1 MTTTTFE
8 RLRAILVK
16 DYQIAPEAIT
26 PEAPLASLGI
36 DSLGVAELLFN
47 IEDEFKISLPPEPVD
62 LPTIEAV
69 VRFIEALAA
78 AQQGVAARP
87 GHDALSAPQTP

>member
-1 MTTTTFE
+1 MTTTTFD
-8 RLRAILVK
+8 RLRAILIK

-62 LPTIEAV
+62 LPTIAAV
-69 VRFIEALAA
+69 VRYIEALAS
-78 AQQGVAARP
+78 AQRSPPVPP
-87 GHDALSAPQTP
+87 GEAELPAPQTP

>member
-16 DYQIAPEAIT
+16 DYQIAPEVIT
-26 PEAPLASLGI
+26 PEAPLAGLGI

-47 IEDEFKISLPPEPVD
+47 IEDEFRISLPPEPVD
-62 LPTIEAV
+62 LPTIDAV
-69 VRFIEALAA
+69 VRYIEALAA
-78 AQQGVAARP
+78 AQRSPAALP
-87 GHDALSAPQTP
+87 ADGALPAPQAP

>member
-26 PEAPLASLGI
+26 PEAALASLGI

-47 IEDEFKISLPPEPVD
+47 IEDEFKISLPPEPVE
-62 LPTIEAV
+62 LPTIDDV
-69 VRFIEALAA
+69 VRYIEALAT
-78 AQQGVAARP
+78 AQHSPPAQP
-87 GHDALSAPQTP
+87 GEAELPAPQTP